1 MKVSIFDVAK
11 KSGLSVVTV
20 SRVLNN
26 AKTVR
31 EKNRVKVLQAM
42 KDLDYHPNAAA
53 RSLAKG
59 KTGVIGMIVTTLQ
72 DSFLDSIVQSV
83 YSLLKD
89 HGYYL
94 ALSVASEPME
104 QGVGT
109 DLIQEDRV
117 DGMLILSAVHEEPYV
132 VELKKRKIPFV
143 LIDNQTIQPSVTNVN
158 VDNYKGGYDATKHL
172 IDLGHRSIAHIRG
185 PKFFLS
191 ALERERG
198 FRDAMRDA
206 GLEPF
211 AIEDGK
217 FCIQSGYDAVQR
229 WLHAGCMPTA
239 LFAADD
245 FTAIGAINALWQA
258 GYKVPDD
265 MSVIGYDDQ
274 VIASQ
279 LRPKLTTMR
288 QPAHQ
293 IGKVAVDLL
302 MKQINGTNKRSI
314 SARLESDI
322 VIRESTSA
330 PKLLQS

>member
-31 EKNRVKVLQAM
+31 EKNRIKVLQAM
-42 KDLDYHPNAAA
+42 KELDYHPNAAA

-72 DSFLDSIVQSV
+72 DSFLDSIVQTV
-83 YSLLKD
+83 YSQLKD

-94 ALSVASEPME
+94 ALSVAAEPME

-158 VDNYKGGYDATKHL
+158 VDNYKGGFEATKHL

-185 PKFFLS
+185 PQFFLS

-198 FRDAMRDA
+198 FRGAMEDA
-206 GLEPF
+206 GLEPY
-211 AIEDGK
+211 AIEDGA
-217 FCIQSGYDAVQR
+217 FSIQSGYDAVQR
-229 WLHAGCMPTA
+229 WLKKGSMPTA

-279 LRPKLTTMR
+279 LRPQLTTMR

-293 IGKVAVDLL
+293 IGRVAVDQLI
-302 MKQINGTNKRSI
+302 KQINGLNKRSVTT
-314 SARLESDI
+314 RLDSEI

-330 PKLLQS
+330 PRQL